1 MLWPR
6 LGLTLYED
14 VDIDTDMCVCVYIC
28 LYIYTVPPR
37 HLFGQAHLALG
48 NLEEAE
54 ADVMAVAKVNPIF
67 RYRSL

>member
-1 MLWPR
+1 
-6 LGLTLYED
+6 
-14 VDIDTDMCVCVYIC
+14 MCVCVYIC